1 MIFLKNS
8 IIFRIDRNYLINTL
22 DNGILCSLSSTKA
35 LSVIIKHRISV
46 ELLPC
51 IDESEMDHKYFVSP
65 HHCPN
70 ICSKFV
76 EISGFETDSKSSLNA
91 SFDHAILMYGKQ
103 SNILIPFI

>member
-51 IDESEMDHKYFVSP
+51 IDESEMDHRYFVSP

-70 ICSKFV
+70 ICSKFD
-76 EISGFETDSKSSLNA
+76 EISGFGTKSFLNA

-103 SNILIPFI
+103 SNILIPF